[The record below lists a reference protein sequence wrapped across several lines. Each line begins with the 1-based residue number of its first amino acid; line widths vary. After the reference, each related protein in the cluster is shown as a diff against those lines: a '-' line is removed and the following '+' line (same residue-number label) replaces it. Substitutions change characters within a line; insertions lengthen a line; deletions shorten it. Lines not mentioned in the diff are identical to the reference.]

1 MTENYN
7 FIVSSGD
14 TRIIATKKVHYPLF
28 KGEEVFDNL
37 EDAFNSAL
45 QYATFI
51 ADVQVICEEAY
62 IFEKQL
68 DELHLKEVEKHRKT
82 I

>member
-1 MTENYN
+1 MIEDYK

-37 EDAFNSAL
+37 EEAFNSAL
-45 QYATFI
+45 QFAIFI
-51 ADVQVICEEAY
+51 ADVQVICEETY

-68 DELHLKEVEKHRKT
+68 DELHLKEVEKHRK
-82 I
+82 IN